1 MRSASIV
8 LVLTAGLIAA
18 VDLVHKAIALHG
30 PEPVVGHERPVGY
43 IAAGATAATIWAIAI
58 VLARSIPIAVAGG
71 IAVGGAVANLTSLAL
86 WPSFAGVPDPL
97 VAGRIAFNVA
107 DVAVAVGLVL
117 VVATTLV
124 FAVRNRSRLR
134 EPVRVRA

>member
-1 MRSASIV
+1 MTALA
-8 LVLTAGLIAA
+8 LVLTAGFVAA
-18 VDLVHKAIALHG
+18 VDLGYKAIALNG
-30 PEPVVGHERPVGY
+30 PEPVVGHERPFGY

-58 VLARSIPIAVAGG
+58 VFSRSVPIALAGG

-86 WPSFAGVPDPL
+86 WPSFAGVPDPI

-107 DVAVAVGLVL
+107 DVAVGVGLLL
-117 VVATTLV
+117 VVATTVV

-134 EPVRVRA
+134 EPVRLRA

>member
-1 MRSASIV
+1 MRVTALV
-8 LVLTAGLIAA
+8 LLLTAGFVAA
-18 VDLVHKAIALHG
+18 VDLTYKAIALNG
-30 PEPVVGHERPVGY
+30 SEPVIGHVRPVGY

-58 VLARSIPIAVAGG
+58 VLSRSVPIALAGG
-71 IAVGGAVANLTSLAL
+71 IAVGGAAANLTSLAL
-86 WPSFAGVPDPL
+86 WPSFAGVPDPII
-97 VAGRIAFNVA
+97 AGRIAFNVA

-117 VVATTLV
+117 VVATTIV

>member
-1 MRSASIV
+1 MRSAGIV
-8 LVLTAGLIAA
+8 LVLTAGLVAA
-18 VDLVHKAIALHG
+18 VDLVHKAVALHG

-58 VLARSIPIAVAGG
+58 VLARSLPIAFAGG

-97 VAGRIAFNVA
+97 IAGRIAFNVA
-107 DVAVAVGLVL
+107 DVAVGVGLVL
-117 VVATTLV
+117 VVGTTV
-124 FAVRNRSRLR
+124 AFAVRNRTRLR

>member
-1 MRSASIV
+1 MRSAGIV

-58 VLARSIPIAVAGG
+58 VLASSVPIAVAGG
-71 IAVGGAVANLTSLAL
+71 IAVGGAGANLTSLEL

>member
-1 MRSASIV
+1 MRAAGIV
-8 LVLTAGLIAA
+8 LVFTAGLVAA
-18 VDLVHKAIALHG
+18 VDLAHKAVALHG
-30 PEPVVGHERPVGY
+30 PEPVVGHERPIGF
-43 IAAGATAATIWAIAI
+43 ILAGATAATIWAIAI
-58 VLARSIPIAVAGG
+58 VLARSVPIALAGG

-107 DVAVAVGLVL
+107 DVAVGAGLVL
-117 VVATTLV
+117 VVATTVV

-134 EPVRVRA
+134 EPVRVRT